1 MLDATVIK
9 STGSWYIVRTNDG
22 RIIRARTRG
31 KMRLQIVDTSNP
43 VAVGDIVNIELDAN
57 YENTGSITEVKPR
70 NNWIIRKANKLSSKR
85 QILATNLDAAIL
97 VASLF
102 APRTSLGFIDR
113 FILCCQSMHVPA
125 VLFLNKT
132 DLLGDEITKVT
143 EELNRVYKNAEVTI
157 LVGSARKN
165 QGLEPLL
172 TFISGKRILLAGHSG
187 VGKSTILNTL
197 FPGVRAKVGSISE
210 SHEKGKHT
218 TTFAEMFILDN
229 NTQIIDTPGIRD
241 FGVVDI
247 PDEEIAHYFPE
258 FRAVMSQCRFNNCRH
273 EHEPDCGVLKAVAEG
288 IVPQERYYSY
298 LSILHNEDMY
308 K

>member
-22 RIIRARTRG
+22 QIIRARTRG
-31 KMRLQIVDTSNP
+31 KMRLHIVDTSNP
-43 VAVGDIVNIELDAN
+43 VAVGDLVNIELDAN

-132 DLLGDEITKVT
+132 DLLKDEITKVT
-143 EELNRVYKNAEVTI
+143 EELNRIYKDAEVTI

-172 TFISGKRILLAGHSG
+172 NFISGKRILLAGHSG

-210 SHEKGKHT
+210 SHEKGRHT

-258 FRAVMSQCRFNNCRH
+258 FRAVMSQCRFNNCKH

>member
-22 RIIRARTRG
+22 QIIRARTRG

-43 VAVGDIVNIELDAN
+43 VAVGDLVNIELDAN

-113 FILCCQSMHVPA
+113 FILCCQSMHVPT

-132 DLLGDEITKVT
+132 DLLKDEITKVT
-143 EELNRVYKNAEVTI
+143 EELNRIYKDAEVTI

-172 TFISGKRILLAGHSG
+172 NFISGKRILLAGHSG

-197 FPGVRAKVGSISE
+197 FPGVRAKVGRISE
-210 SHEKGKHT
+210 SHEKGRHT

>member
-22 RIIRARTRG
+22 QIIRARTRG

-43 VAVGDIVNIELDAN
+43 VAVGDLVNIELDAN

-132 DLLGDEITKVT
+132 DLLKDEITKVT
-143 EELNRVYKNAEVTI
+143 EELNRIYKDAEVTI

-172 TFISGKRILLAGHSG
+172 NFISGK
-187 VGKSTILNTL
+187 
-197 FPGVRAKVGSISE
+197 
-210 SHEKGKHT
+210 
-218 TTFAEMFILDN
+218 
-229 NTQIIDTPGIRD
+229 
-241 FGVVDI
+241 
-247 PDEEIAHYFPE
+247 
-258 FRAVMSQCRFNNCRH
+258 
-273 EHEPDCGVLKAVAEG
+273 
-288 IVPQERYYSY
+288 
-298 LSILHNEDMY
+298 
-308 K
+308 

>member
-22 RIIRARTRG
+22 QIIRARTRG

-43 VAVGDIVNIELDAN
+43 VAVGDLVNIELDAN

-132 DLLGDEITKVT
+132 DLLKDEITKVT
-143 EELNRVYKNAEVTI
+143 EELNRIYKDAEVTI

-172 TFISGKRILLAGHSG
+172 NFISGKRILLAGHSG

-218 TTFAEMFILDN
+218 TTFAEMFILDK

-247 PDEEIAHYFPE
+247 PDGEIAHYFPE

>member
-43 VAVGDIVNIELDAN
+43 VAVGDLVNIELDAN
-57 YENTGSITEVKPR
+57 YENTGSITAVKPR

-132 DLLGDEITKVT
+132 DLLKDEITKVT
-143 EELNRVYKNAEVTI
+143 EELNRIYKDAEVTI

-172 TFISGKRILLAGHSG
+172 NFISGKRILLAGHSG

-218 TTFAEMFILDN
+218 TTFAEMFILDK

-247 PDEEIAHYFPE
+247 PDSEIAHYFPE

>member
-22 RIIRARTRG
+22 QIIRARTRG

-43 VAVGDIVNIELDAN
+43 VAVGDLVNIELDAN

-132 DLLGDEITKVT
+132 DLLKDEITKVT
-143 EELNRVYKNAEVTI
+143 EELNRIYKDAEVTI

-172 TFISGKRILLAGHSG
+172 NFISGKRILLAGHSG

-197 FPGVRAKVGSISE
+197 FPGVRAKVGRISE
-210 SHEKGKHT
+210 SHEKGRHT

>member
-43 VAVGDIVNIELDAN
+43 VAVGDLVNIELDAN

-132 DLLGDEITKVT
+132 DLLKDEITQVT
-143 EELNRVYKNAEVTI
+143 EELNRVYKDAQVTI

-165 QGLEPLL
+165 QGLVPLL
-172 TFISGKRILLAGHSG
+172 SFISGKRILLAGHSG

-197 FPGVRAKVGSISE
+197 FPGVRAKVGNISE
-210 SHEKGKHT
+210 LHEKGKHT

-273 EHEPDCGVLKAVAEG
+273 EHEPDCAVLKAVTEG